1 MPKSE
6 VTSSKSMQDYLRAIA
21 ALSNNGDPVNTTEI
35 SRYFKIAPASVTEM
49 IKKLSENGYV
59 KYSSYHGSTLT
70 AKGVKEA
77 QKITRKHR
85 LLEKFLSD
93 VLHIGKDQVHTQ
105 ACEMEHSLS
114 DEAEE
119 SLCRFLKH
127 PDTCPD
133 DGKIIPACDLPFTT
147 CEECIALHKKG
158 LEEVGKRQQNL
169 QSICNLKSG
178 VNAKV
183 SFIRGEHRILQR
195 LLRHGINSWNSD
207 KNRKSRPAKRTHRS
221 LCKRFKSCTWARHR
235 CKRLCG
241 INPKTEQGIIRYV
254 VPLKFIFQL

>member
-6 VTSSKSMQDYLRAIA
+6 ETSSKSMQDYLRAIA
-21 ALSNNGDPVNTTEI
+21 AISNNGDPVNTTQI
-35 SRYFKIAPASVTEM
+35 SKYFDIAPASVTEM

-70 AKGVKEA
+70 TKGIQEA

-105 ACEMEHSLS
+105 ACQMEHALS

-127 PDTCPD
+127 PATCPD
-133 DGKIIPACDLPFTT
+133 DGKIIPACNLPFSS
-147 CEECIALHKKG
+147 CEECIQMHKQG

-169 QSICNLKSG
+169 VSVCSLKAGSS
-178 VNAKV
+178 AKV
-183 SFIRGEHRILQR
+183 SFIRGEHRTLQR
-195 LLRHGINSWNSD
+195 LLDMGLTPGTAIKVERV
-207 KNRKSRPAKRTHRS
+207 A
-221 LCKRFKSCTWARHR
+221 
-235 CKRLCG
+235 
-241 INPKTEQGIIRYV
+241 
-254 VPLKFIFQL
+254 PLKGPIEVCVRGSKVALGQDVAANVFVESAKTQVNLAEAG